1 MKTVAVFGSTG
12 SIGVQTLN
20 VVRRFP
26 HEYKVVTLT
35 AGSNV
40 GLFSKQVAE
49 FSPSVAACLPEIE
62 LPDGTIGFFGDN
74 AAAKAAEI
82 TEADIYVMAISGL
95 AALAP
100 LQECIKRGKRVALAN
115 KEAIVCA
122 GEIVLDSAAKYGT
135 EIIPVDS
142 EHSAVFQ
149 CLKAGERGDV
159 RRIVLTASGG
169 PFYSDKNVDLS
180 AVTPEQAVR
189 HPTWNMGAKIS
200 VDSATMVNKGLEI
213 IEAGRLFST
222 NFVDYVIHPESVIHS
237 MVEFADG
244 AVLAQLGAP
253 DMRVPIG
260 YALGEPDRLAF
271 GGERLDFTR
280 MGALTFASPDTERF
294 PCLAYAREALRLGG
308 SAPVVLNGANEEAV
322 AAFLR
327 GEAKFGQIPLIVRYA
342 LDHAELKP
350 ISCAQEVYEADARA
364 RLLARACLRHL

>member
-100 LQECIKRGKRVALAN
+100 LQKCIKRGKRVALAN

-237 MVEFADG
+237 MVEFADNSTV
-244 AVLAQLGAP
+244 AVMSYPNMELAIQ
-253 DMRVPIG
+253 
-260 YALGEPDRLAF
+260 YALTYPYRFVNDGVKPF
-271 GGERLDFTR
+271 DFSVP
-280 MGALTFASPDTERF
+280 LTFGKPDEKRF
-294 PCLAYAREALRLGG
+294 P
-308 SAPVVLNGANEEAV
+308 APA
-322 AAFLR
+322 
-327 GEAKFGQIPLIVRYA
+327 
-342 LDHAELKP
+342 
-350 ISCAQEVYEADARA
+350 
-364 RLLARACLRHL
+364 LARRCLLEGGTAPAVFSIADEIAVDMFMKKKITFTDITGIIDRALCINETKRVESAEQLYELRDVLEKQIGAFVSRK